1 MRCCRSRVH
10 AFVKALGRE
19 QQRDGD
25 GFGVHLQE
33 PNLLPCPRAAPLPR
47 GSRDFLAPSAF
58 PVPGRLPRLTRSRCR
73 VTAEPGVTVPGGCWR
88 TPRRTTAPRT
98 LAQPDL
104 AQGARRLTSAPARPS
119 RRGRPAALATT
130 PLQAAANTA
139 RPQTSAPRR
148 GQPRYGPLGGGGT
161 PTPPLLQTAEQM
173 LIFPM
178 REPWHKSILRRGG
191 GCQQRR
197 AKAHPS
203 VATQP

>member
-1 MRCCRSRVH
+1 MPQGSPYPAGQPRFPRTVSLPHPRPFAPAHPVALPGDSR
-10 AFVKALGRE
+10 A
-19 QQRDGD
+19 
-25 GFGVHLQE
+25 
-33 PNLLPCPRAAPLPR
+33 
-47 GSRDFLAPSAF
+47 
-58 PVPGRLPRLTRSRCR
+58 
-73 VTAEPGVTVPGGCWR
+73 GVTVPGGLLAH
-88 TPRRTTAPRT
+88 PAPNHGPAH

-119 RRGRPAALATT
+119 RRGRPAALAAT

-148 GQPRYGPLGGGGT
+148 GQPCSPATDPSEDGAPQH
-161 PTPPLLQTAEQM
+161 PLLQTAEQM

-178 REPWHKSILRRGG
+178 REPRHKSILRRGG
-191 GCQQRR
+191 GCRQRR